1 MYVLRVNKYYF
12 TNRNYFY
19 LQTPNIMLE

>member
-12 TNRNYFY
+12 INRNYFY
-19 LQTPNIMLE
+19 LQTTNIMLE